1 MFIKE
6 DNTYNDIREKSLL
19 QWLEEMEQ
27 HEDVAV
33 RSGVRL
39 CREYMQYL
47 KEQNKRLEEISL
59 RVPQITK
66 IMAELKDKGFEF
78 SDGILTVE
86 QALEE
91 ILTLLKKE
99 GKVW

>member
-47 KEQNKRLEEISL
+47 KKQNKKLEEE
-59 RVPQITK
+59 K
-66 IMAELKDKGFEF
+66 DLKDFY
-78 SDGILTVE
+78 
-86 QALEE
+86 
-91 ILTLLKKE
+91 LKKML
-99 GKVW
+99 KKDR